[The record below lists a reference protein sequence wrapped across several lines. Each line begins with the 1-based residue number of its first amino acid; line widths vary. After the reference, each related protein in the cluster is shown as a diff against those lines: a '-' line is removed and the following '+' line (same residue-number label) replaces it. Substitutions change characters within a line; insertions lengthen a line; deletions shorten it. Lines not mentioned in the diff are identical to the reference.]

1 VTRATWQWFLLSTVH
16 LDLKWL
22 PRLPSRSLGG
32 ARFDATGAIRTRL
45 FWRFRAG
52 FPALHQWKGILQMKT
67 FIVYDLDSQM
77 PVAVGEQVSAETA
90 RYCASVATGIFEA
103 NLLAEEIDLEKQ
115 ITY

>member
-1 VTRATWQWFLLSTVH
+1 MTQDLPQSAFVH
-16 LDLKWL
+16 E
-22 PRLPSRSLGG
+22 LPSSRGRKRSVLTVLT
-32 ARFDATGAIRTRL
+32 ALLHFFNNLAPD
-45 FWRFRAG
+45 
-52 FPALHQWKGILQMKT
+52 FPHYISGKEFKKMKT

-90 RYCASVATGIFEA
+90 RYCASVATGIFQT